1 MGVVCASKLKF
12 GVVLPSCLCG
22 GVTMSSLVWW
32 FPWWGCGVL
41 SRCVCVSM
49 LCVVCDLG
57 GGGLCLRF
65 VLGVCCAWV
74 CAVERC
80 G

>member
-41 SRCVCVSM
+41 SRCGHSSDWLVM
-49 LCVVCDLG
+49 
-57 GGGLCLRF
+57 R
-65 VLGVCCAWV
+65 
-74 CAVERC
+74 
-80 G
+80 